1 MTNQPAMN
9 IDLNGLPLVSCA
21 CGTNVFI
28 PGFFARK
35 VSAIMS
41 PSGKDGIILQDAGF
55 FCMGCKKM
63 VNLNATQEDKVN
75 EHPS

>member
-1 MTNQPAMN
+1 MVLPAINMD
-9 IDLNGLPLVSCA
+9 ISSLPYLA
-21 CGTNVFI
+21 CECGSNVFT

-41 PSGKDGIILQDAGF
+41 PEGKDGILLQDAGF
-55 FCMGCKKM
+55 FCMGCKKQI
-63 VNLNATQEDKVN
+63 NLNTDQLEKSN